1 MQRSWR
7 GRNSARSA
15 ALLRRPLVRLRLME
29 PRFLLPGSQR
39 ASLLRN
45 NRPRRR
51 PMYPRKSPI
60 QQGRRRV
67 VSGAVPYPAKCCTS
81 RGEPGSRYAPAGW
94 PAWHRPPRNPTG
106 SRFSNR
112 RAAAEQA
119 SGGVSG
125 SESLSDTSP
134 WLSGRACHPSQKE
147 NSTLA
152 LGRVRA
158 WHCGSCP
165 CNRGYDWKRPGAAT
179 GVIRIV

>member
-1 MQRSWR
+1 
-7 GRNSARSA
+7 
-15 ALLRRPLVRLRLME
+15 
-29 PRFLLPGSQR
+29 
-39 ASLLRN
+39 
-45 NRPRRR
+45 
-51 PMYPRKSPI
+51 MYPRKSPI

-179 GVIRIV
+179 GVIRIVGAGGFNGTVLLPGTGGFPHRNLYQRGRGVLLPVSQRLETCRPGGYG